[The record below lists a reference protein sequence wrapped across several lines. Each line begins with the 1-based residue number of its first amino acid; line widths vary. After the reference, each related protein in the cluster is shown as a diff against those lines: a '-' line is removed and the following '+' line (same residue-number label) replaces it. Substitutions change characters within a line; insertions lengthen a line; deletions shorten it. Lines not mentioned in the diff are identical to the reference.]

1 MQGYQ
6 YGRVESYSRK
16 GGQQKK
22 RANGDRAWTVEE
34 VIAEAERKPGSC
46 SHVEEP
52 DPDPLIIPG
61 SCKNFDELRQAH
73 NDACKVKQQVPYSN
87 PKTGKKSVRTKALR
101 VDKHT
106 LYSSVISLPILS
118 ADAWAM
124 PDLMNECMDLFHQVV
139 RFETDRLEE
148 AGGQFAMA
156 VVHRDEAHMHIHVY
170 GIDPIRGE
178 ITWLHPGKAAV
189 DNIRRGAGW
198 KKDNVAE
205 QGRAYCDAM
214 RQWQDDIYTS
224 VFRDAGLMR
233 YGPKRFRLPRAE
245 YLQQMAAHEQLA
257 VTRRDLPEARK
268 TIDEAHSLQE
278 SIEAKRQELER
289 EKLEFEEYVTSK
301 KCEIQIAE
309 EDLSE
314 RQEALFF
321 EQKRKQAEGDQI
333 IAKAEDAKR
342 EADARLAATKG
353 VADGTIIADLT
364 NAEEPFKVAKDAD
377 SDKAKPLLAAIM
389 ASPKAAIDATKAL
402 RAAFRPLK
410 NKLDA
415 QLAAIEWVSEERGTV
430 DPSREGNEFQSAEN
444 TDKKTADTLLTRI
457 RLAPKAALGAV
468 MPLVNI
474 LKRTK
479 QAENSVNAASAAV
492 LAASEGLF
500 DFDADKTNDGFIAL
514 NGGNPER
521 VKVLEA
527 RMKLDKKVAS
537 RVGRAINATINRAVR
552 DKAKKAEDRA
562 QKAEGRWN
570 KAYEQIAGIVKSAR
584 DYMHPSDY
592 EKFRR
597 KAALVVNNADQ
608 QVRDTHRGEER
619 GR

>member
-1 MQGYQ
+1 
-6 YGRVESYSRK
+6 
-16 GGQQKK
+16 
-22 RANGDRAWTVEE
+22 
-34 VIAEAERKPGSC
+34 
-46 SHVEEP
+46 
-52 DPDPLIIPG
+52 
-61 SCKNFDELRQAH
+61 
-73 NDACKVKQQVPYSN
+73 
-87 PKTGKKSVRTKALR
+87 
-101 VDKHT
+101 
-106 LYSSVISLPILS
+106 
-118 ADAWAM
+118 M
-124 PDLMNECMDLFHQVV
+124 PDLMNECMELFHQVV
-139 RFETDRLEE
+139 RFEKDRLEA

-170 GIDPIRGE
+170 GVDPVRGE

-257 VTRRDLPEARK
+257 VTRRDLPEARQ

-278 SIEAKRQELER
+278 SIEAKRQELEKEER
-289 EKLEFEEYVTSK
+289 EFEEYVTSK

-309 EDLSE
+309 EDLFE
-314 RQEALFF
+314 RQDELYF
-321 EQKRKQAEGDQI
+321 EQRQKQAEGDQI
-333 IAKAEDAKR
+333 IAKAEEAKR

-377 SDKAKPLLAAIM
+377 SDKAKPLLAAIA
-389 ASPKAAIDATKAL
+389 ASPKAAIDATEAL

-430 DPSREGNEFQSAEN
+430 DPSRKGNEFQLAEN
-444 TDKKTADTLLTRI
+444 TDKKTADTLLSRI

-479 QAENSVNAASAAV
+479 QAENAAIVGSAAV
-492 LAASEGLF
+492 LAAAEGLF
-500 DFDADKTNDGFIAL
+500 DFATDKANDGFIAL
-514 NGGNPER
+514 NGANPER

-527 RMKLDKKVAS
+527 RMNLNKSVAS
-537 RVGRAINATINRAVR
+537 RVGRAINATINRAVK
-552 DKAKKAEDRA
+552 DKAKKAENRA
-562 QKAEGRWN
+562 KEAENRWN

-584 DYMHPSDY
+584 DYMPPSDY

-608 QVRDTHRGEER
+608 QARDAHRGEER
-619 GR
+619 GRYPTCEPDQLN